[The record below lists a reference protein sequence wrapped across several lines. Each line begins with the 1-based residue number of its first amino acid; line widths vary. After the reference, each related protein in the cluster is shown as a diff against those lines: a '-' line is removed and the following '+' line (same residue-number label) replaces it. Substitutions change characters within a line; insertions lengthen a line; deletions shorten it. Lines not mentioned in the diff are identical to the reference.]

1 MWLFS
6 SITQSL
12 MHSVGS
18 TDHSEAAQVEQ
29 CVLDMIGSVSWQDEL
44 VKYTQQISVQILS
57 LFHLKEA

>member
-1 MWLFS
+1 
-6 SITQSL
+6 